1 MSCDHFIMEA
11 TIRHPLYVS
20 ILMAFGLLTL
30 APVTKSQSPNQ
41 QVNSVGK
48 VMPFDAA
55 PPAEQTLTVMFPE
68 PKSLDVSIFPYDDT
82 GNLLPF
88 EPLLWRDE
96 NLQPVAGAAEQY
108 EASPDLRTWTF
119 NLRPGARWSDGRP
132 VTAHDFVYTYR
143 RMLDPASTNAYAFFF
158 YDIKNAEAISKG
170 HMEDVKRL
178 GVHALDDLT
187 FVIETEHPAPYLPYV
202 VSFGGAA
209 PPVPR
214 WAVEKY
220 GRKWTQAEYIVS
232 NSGFKLAEWVT
243 ASHMTFVADPYYNGP
258 HRPYLEKIIHPF
270 RESAAINILPYENN
284 EVDMEGVDVT
294 EIDRIMRDPLLSR
307 DLVRFPS
314 QVTWYFL
321 FRTRQTPFNDIRV
334 REAFAR
340 AIDREVLCQKI
351 LRGAGVPAYGMLT
364 PEFEAYNGNQHRMAQ
379 GFDPERAAGLMRA
392 AGYPRGRGFPP
403 QELWLRS
410 PSPTIRR
417 LAVAMQGMFK
427 EHLGVDVNLQS
438 SADEASYMG
447 RLYDWQINLGFIPW
461 AADFQHPRNMLDTIW
476 HSQPRGAQ
484 RQDWTNLDFDRL
496 VDQALGELNPATR
509 LRLYQRAEEVLINDY
524 GGAFVFHQ
532 IGLALRKP
540 WVKGYPRHADGTVG
554 LALDYTKLY
563 ISRK

>member
-1 MSCDHFIMEA
+1 M
-11 TIRHPLYVS
+11 RPVYVS

-30 APVTKSQSPNQ
+30 LSVPISRSHSQQ
-41 QVNSVGK
+41 INSVGK
-48 VMPFDAA
+48 VLPSDAA
-55 PPAEQTLTVMFPE
+55 PPSEQTLTVMYPE
-68 PKSLDVSIFPYDDT
+68 PRSLDVSIFPYDDT

-96 NLQPVAGAAEQY
+96 NLQPIAGAAEHY
-108 EASPDLRTWTF
+108 EASSDLKTWTF
-119 NLRPGARWSDGRP
+119 YLRPGARWSDGRL

-170 HMEDVKRL
+170 HIKDVNRL

-187 FVIETEHPAPYLPYV
+187 FVIETDHPAPYLPHV
-202 VSFGGAA
+202 VSFAAAA

-220 GRKWTQAEYIVS
+220 GRKWTEAEHIVS

-243 ASHMTFVADPYYNGP
+243 TSHMTFVADPFYNGP
-258 HRPYLEKIIHPF
+258 HKPYLEKIIHPF
-270 RESAAINILPYENN
+270 RDPAAINILPYEND
-284 EVDMEGVDVT
+284 EVDIEGVDVT
-294 EIDRIMRDPLLSR
+294 EIDRILSDPVLSL

-314 QVTWYFL
+314 QATWYFL

-340 AIDREVLCQKI
+340 AIDREALCQTI
-351 LRGAGVPAYGMLT
+351 LRGAAVPAYGMLP
-364 PEFEAYNGNQHRMAQ
+364 PEFEAYNGKRHRIAQ
-379 GFDPERAAGLMRA
+379 GFNPERAARLMRE
-392 AGYPRGRGFPP
+392 AGYPGGRAFPS
-403 QELWLRS
+403 QNLWLRS

-417 LAVAMQGMFK
+417 LAVAMQGMLK
-427 EHLGVDVNLQS
+427 EHLGIDVTLQS

-447 RLYDWQINLGFIPW
+447 KLYDWQINLGFIPW
-461 AADFQHPRNMLDTIW
+461 RADFQHPRNMLDTIW

-484 RQDWTNLDFDRL
+484 RQDWTNPAFDRL
-496 VDQALGELNPATR
+496 VEQVLGELDPARR
-509 LRLYQRAEEVLINDY
+509 LQLYQQAEEVLTTDY
-524 GGAFVFHQ
+524 GGVFVFHQ

-540 WVKGYPRHADGTVG
+540 WIKGYLRNPDGTVG
-554 LALDYTKLY
+554 LQLDFTKIY